1 MTNADSFFPK
11 APLRNGHVQTVLAR
25 QLRPASLAVR
35 LEQPVLMDAG
45 ADVTGADPAGSVRLL
60 GYYNA
65 PLRHAG
71 SRGLVLLLHGWEGS
85 SHSPD
90 VKMSAD
96 ALLKAGYA
104 VFRLNLRDHGPN
116 LHYDRHALNPG
127 LFLPTQFE
135 EVECAVRHIALI
147 AGDRPF
153 TIVGGSMGGN
163 FALRLG
169 LAHRE
174 RPIPQLTRI
183 VALCPLVNPGASVR
197 VIDSNPAYREFFRQ
211 RWLYSLRAKQRLF
224 PAEHDFSPAFRKTH
238 LMAITEYVIQRES
251 PWQDAEEYFSHYAVG
266 PDDLGQLDVPTTII
280 AARDDLIIP
289 VRDIES
295 FAESDALRIHI
306 HPTGGHM
313 GFIDLLPYRR
323 WLPDAVVAEVN
334 RR

>member
-1 MTNADSFFPK
+1 
-11 APLRNGHVQTVLAR
+11 LRNGHVQTVLAR
-25 QLRPASLAVR
+25 QLRPESLAVR
-35 LEQPVLMDAG
+35 LEQPVLLDAG
-45 ADVTGADPAGSVRLL
+45 MDVTGADPAGSVRLL

-65 PLRHAG
+65 PLRQTG
-71 SRGLVLLLHGWEGS
+71 PRGLVLLLHGWEGS

-90 VKMSAD
+90 VRMSAD

-116 LHYDRHALNPG
+116 LHYDRYSLNPG
-127 LFLPTQFE
+127 LFLPTYFE
-135 EVECAVRHIALI
+135 EVECAVRQIALL

-174 RPIPQLTRI
+174 RPIRQLTRI
-183 VALCPLVNPGASVR
+183 VALCPLVNPSASVR
-197 VIDSNPAYREFFRQ
+197 IIDSNPAYREFFRQ
-211 RWLYSLRAKQRLF
+211 RWLHSLKAKQRLF
-224 PAEHDFSPAFRKTH
+224 PDLHDFTAAYRRTH
-238 LMAITEYVIQRES
+238 LMAITEHVVPLKS
-251 PWQDAEEYFSHYAVG
+251 PWQGVEEYFSHYTVG
-266 PDDLGQLDVPTTII
+266 SDDMRRLDVPTTII

-289 VRDIES
+289 VRDIEA
-295 FAESDALRIHI
+295 FAESDVLRVFI

-313 GFIDLLPYRR
+313 GFVDLLPYRR